1 MEGYMTIGIVDD
13 KEEDLEVFSNK
24 LRERLDIS
32 DNIRCYTHPE
42 EIKLQINE
50 LDVVFMD
57 VQMPEKDGISL
68 AKELLDINSKIILV
82 FLSDYDSYVWDSFA
96 VDAIYYMRKRFF
108 EKELGQ
114 VIKQINDKFIKR
126 KKDYSTIKVG
136 NKIYNLNLRNI
147 LYVEAQQKDVR
158 IVTRDGDIKIRYRI
172 SSLEKELEGFIKIH
186 RSYLVNPIY
195 VKSVKEREWIMENDE
210 SLPVSKYR
218 REEVRQ
224 EYLSFLSMYM

>member
-1 MEGYMTIGIVDD
+1 MTIGIVDD